1 MASGLYSI
9 LARARSRPSARIRA
23 WSKASSIGVGSPA
36 AGGAAGSV
44 GPVGGPEVE
53 VGDGVPG
60 GVGRVAAGLR
70 IGQVGGEGEVGD
82 RDHVHPRVAVGYA
95 VAAELFEVDPAE
107 GGLGADR
114 AGQAGLLR
122 ELAGGGVVEALLAGP
137 QEAAGQGPAPLVGR
151 EGALDEQ
158 DVETALAQGQGDHVH
173 GDGDRGV
180 GARVV
185 GGEPL
190 LLGGVHAVRSSPP
203 PGPQ

>member
-1 MASGLYSI
+1 M
-9 LARARSRPSARIRA
+9 
-23 WSKASSIGVGSPA
+23 GVGGSTGGLGPA
-36 AGGAAGSV
+36 D
-44 GPVGGPEVE
+44 GPEVE

-70 IGQVGGEGEVGD
+70 VGQVGGEGEVGD
-82 RDHVHPRVAVGYA
+82 GDDVHPRVAVGYA

-122 ELAGGGVVEALLAGP
+122 QLAGGGVVEALLTGP

-158 DVETALAQGQGDHVH
+158 DVQPALAQGQGDDVH
-173 GDGDRGV
+173 GDGDRGE
-180 GARVV
+180 GARIV

-190 LLGGVHAVRSSPP
+190 LLGGVHAARSSPP
-203 PGPQ
+203 PGPRRRAAVLLGLSTT